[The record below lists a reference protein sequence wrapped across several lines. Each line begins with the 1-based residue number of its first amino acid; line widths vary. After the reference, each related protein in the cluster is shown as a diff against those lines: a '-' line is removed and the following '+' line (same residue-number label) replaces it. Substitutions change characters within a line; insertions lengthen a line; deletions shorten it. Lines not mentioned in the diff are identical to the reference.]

1 MLSRVASWHHGSA
14 VWPILT
20 PMRWRNASSP
30 CSVILGKLRSIVSA
44 DMCLFLRSKH
54 FAVDLAGRRLGQLG
68 HEFDEARIFV
78 LAEALAHQV
87 LDLLGERLVTRSIGD
102 DEGLHDMDAQRIG
115 HADRAD
121 LAHVGML
128 QDSILDLDRAH
139 R

>member
-44 DMCLFLRSKH
+44 DMCLFPRSKH
-54 FAVDLAGRRLGQLG
+54 LAVDLAGRRLGQLG
-68 HEFDEARIFV
+68 HEFDQARVFV
-78 LAEALAHQV
+78 LAETPAHEI
-87 LDLLGERLVTRSIGD
+87 LDFLGEGVVGLTIGD
-102 DEGLHDMDAQRIG
+102 DEGLHHLAAQLVG

-121 LAHVGML
+121 F
-128 QDSILDLDRAH
+128 
-139 R
+139 